1 MTDLDRPTSSEL
13 QGSRVMR
20 PNRPLKVALPEN
32 AWACLQ
38 SIATVGGSELQH
50 LWNMVDLSKTVVIK
64 IGTSSLIREDVR
76 KLNISC
82 LAQVCEIV
90 SKLRAA
96 GKTLLESRTTS
107 GACASFTE
115 TGQCITLTTLPVGH
129 PVIIVSS
136 GAVAAGGL
144 SLGLAER
151 PAALAQRQALAA
163 TGQIYLMRYWQ
174 DFFTAIGLVSAR
186 RHLSHTCLGSSSPA
200 GKPLGECPPFAKAG
214 P

>member
-1 MTDLDRPTSSEL
+1 MSPSHRHRSA
-13 QGSRVMR
+13 V
-20 PNRPLKVALPEN
+20 VA
-32 AWACLQ
+32 
-38 SIATVGGSELQH
+38 QH

-107 GACASFTE
+107 GACIASFTE
-115 TGQCITLTTLPVGH
+115 TGQCPTLTALPVGH

-174 DFFTAIGLVSAR
+174 DFFTAIGLVGAR
-186 RHLSHTCLGSSSPA
+186 RHLSHTCLGSGSPA
-200 GKPLGECPPFAKAG
+200 SKPLGERWLSAKVGRCVSVHGSAG
-214 P
+214 PATF